1 MSPQMPFPGANEAFI
16 FPKADSLGAFGRF
29 IAVRKARMEE
39 KSHAPVRLGSAQSTH
54 PVNLGQ
60 RDRCRDNPACQLPTL
75 G

>member
-1 MSPQMPFPGANEAFI
+1 MSPQMPFPGANEAFM

-54 PVNLGQ
+54 PVN
-60 RDRCRDNPACQLPTL
+60 
-75 G
+75 